1 MGRRPS
7 HRLQP
12 SLNVHP
18 FWIIEM
24 YSYPVPLEDLDAPE
38 IKKATPLEAIG
49 LSGRTMPVAAKHLT
63 RMKPAGFILGY
74 RSMT

>member
-1 MGRRPS
+1 
-7 HRLQP
+7 
-12 SLNVHP
+12 
-18 FWIIEM
+18 M